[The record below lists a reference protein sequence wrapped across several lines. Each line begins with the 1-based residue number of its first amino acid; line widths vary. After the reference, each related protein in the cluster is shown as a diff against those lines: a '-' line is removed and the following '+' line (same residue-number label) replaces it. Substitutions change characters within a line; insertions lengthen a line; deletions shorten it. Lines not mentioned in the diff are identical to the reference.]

1 MVTNGDSDRPDS
13 GIPNRPAEERG
24 EADAHPT
31 LRLDSLGQPHPDV
44 TKDLHST
51 SRLEAPRADS
61 GSDTD
66 AAFAPPSHPADAA
79 FAPPSHPADA
89 DVDDAFAPPATGSRD
104 RLASPPS
111 LPDPTD
117 ETFAPPPGP
126 DSAAGPRTD
135 HPVAEGSEPQTT
147 DPATLAESPTPPRR
161 DPDTETVVIEAD
173 VIPRRLR
180 RPIDL
185 LRMLTAFATAAFIL
199 AISYFA
205 SAAAAGLESDLTK
218 ASDQIPGVIVVAANV
233 IGLLGV
239 LALPIGAAFD
249 LMIRRRGRLLA
260 EALGG
265 LIVAVL
271 LTAVIAWLITR
282 YPNPRLLLTLT
293 GQETPGQ
300 LPPLNAILA
309 GLVAFITIARLIE
322 RPRFGPISIV
332 VVVAIVLANIVTG
345 GVTATAL
352 ALSILLGWAIGLAMR
367 YALGTPTTR
376 PSGLAVATALE
387 EVGYPVTVLRAHRE
401 FSAGRR
407 YVATTRA
414 RQTLDVLVLD
424 RDLEGAGVAAS
435 IWRTLRVR
443 DDSAPSRLSMRRRLE
458 RTALQAY
465 ASRAAGAPT
474 PELLAAVQVDEDA
487 VLLAFP
493 RIDGRT
499 FEQIGDELTDA
510 DLDKA
515 WRAVRT
521 LHDRG
526 ITHRTL
532 TGANLVRDDD
542 GTVWLL
548 NAEEGA
554 IAASDIAARVDL
566 AELLCTLSLLTGP
579 DRAVASGQRVL
590 GPLRLAKAL
599 GVLQPIALSSTT
611 RRAIRKR
618 RDLLVHLRDLLLEM
632 SPNPNPE
639 QVELERLRPRLLFTV
654 VAGTVAG
661 YILLSQLAQ
670 VNLATLV
677 ADASWGWAFVALVL
691 SALTYIAAAMAL
703 EGFVPERLHF
713 LRTFQAQLAAS
724 FATLIS
730 PPTLGAVAVNLR
742 YLQRAGVHPALGAA
756 SVGVSQVMAFVV
768 HIVLLLGFG
777 VIAGTRQESEFTPP
791 SWAVAVLV
799 AFLVAA
805 IVLLLLPLTRN
816 WITRRIRPI
825 FQQVG
830 PRLLT
835 LVQQPRKLGLG
846 VGGILLLNL
855 GYCAC
860 LIACVW
866 AFGGSAPLAAIAVVY
881 LAGATIGQAA
891 PTPGGLGAVEA
902 ALSAGLTAAG
912 IPGGL
917 AVSSVLLFRLVTFWL
932 PTIPGW
938 FSFNALQKAELL

>member
-1 MVTNGDSDRPDS
+1 MDATRSLQPPSAPEPAPAPASEPPPPVDEDR
-13 GIPNRPAEERG
+13 GA
-24 EADAHPT
+24 
-31 LRLDSLGQPHPDV
+31 
-44 TKDLHST
+44 
-51 SRLEAPRADS
+51 APRP
-61 GSDTD
+61 G
-66 AAFAPPSHPADAA
+66 APP
-79 FAPPSHPADA
+79 
-89 DVDDAFAPPATGSRD
+89 RE
-104 RLASPPS
+104 
-111 LPDPTD
+111 PD
-117 ETFAPPPGP
+117 
-126 DSAAGPRTD
+126 
-135 HPVAEGSEPQTT
+135 
-147 DPATLAESPTPPRR
+147 L
-161 DPDTETVVIEAD
+161 ETVVIEAD

-185 LRMLTAFATAAFIL
+185 LRLLSAFTLAAVIL
-199 AISYFA
+199 GVAYFA

-218 ASDQIPGVIVVAANV
+218 ASGSIPGVIVVAANV

-239 LALPIGAAFD
+239 LALPIASAFD
-249 LMIRRRGRLLA
+249 LMIRRRGRMLA
-260 EALGG
+260 EALAG
-265 LIVAVL
+265 LVAAVL
-271 LTAVIAWLITR
+271 LTAAMAWVITR

-322 RPRFGPISIV
+322 RPRFGPVSIV
-332 VVVAIVLANIVTG
+332 VVGAIVLANIVTG
-345 GVTATAL
+345 GTTATAL
-352 ALSILLGWAIGLAMR
+352 ALSILLGWVVGLAMR
-367 YALGTPTTR
+367 YLLGTPTTR

-407 YVATTRA
+407 YVATTRGGE
-414 RQTLDVLVLD
+414 TLNVLVLD
-424 RDLEGAGVAAS
+424 RDLEGAGVAAN

-443 DDSAPSRLSMRRRLE
+443 DDSTPSRLSMRRRLE

-465 ASRAAGAPT
+465 AGQAAGAPT
-474 PELLAAVQVDEDA
+474 PELLAAVQVGEDA
-487 VLLAFP
+487 ALLAFP

-499 FEQIGDELTDA
+499 FAEIGAELTDA
-510 DLDKA
+510 DLDNA
-515 WRAVRT
+515 WRAVRS

-526 ITHRTL
+526 ITHRCL
-532 TGANLVRDDD
+532 TAGHLMRDDK
-542 GTVWLL
+542 GKVWLL
-548 NAEEGA
+548 HPEDGA
-554 IAASDIAARVDL
+554 VAASDVAQRVDL
-566 AELLCTLSLLTGP
+566 AELLCTMSLLTNP

-590 GPLRLAKAL
+590 GPLRLVKAL
-599 GVLQPIALSSTT
+599 GVLQPIALSSET
-611 RRAIRKR
+611 RRAIRR
-618 RDLLVHLRDLLLEM
+618 RKDLLVQLRDLLLEM

-639 QVELERLRPRLLFTV
+639 QVELERLRPRMLLTV

-661 YILLSQLAQ
+661 YILLTQLAQ
-670 VNLATLV
+670 VNLATLLI
-677 ADASWGWAFVALVL
+677 DANWGWAFVALTL
-691 SALTYIAAAMAL
+691 SALTYIAAGMAL
-703 EGFVPERLHF
+703 EGFVPERLQF
-713 LRTFQAQLAAS
+713 FRTIQAQLAAS

-768 HIVLLLGFG
+768 HILLLLAFG
-777 VIAGTRQESEFTPP
+777 VIAGTRQESDFTPP
-791 SWAVAVLV
+791 SWAVL
-799 AFLVAA
+799 
-805 IVLLLLPLTRN
+805 VLLGALAAAVFLLLMPWTRA

-835 LVQQPRKLGLG
+835 LLQQPRKLGVG
-846 VGGILLLNL
+846 VGGIVLLNL
-855 GYCAC
+855 GYIVC
-860 LIACVW
+860 LVACVW
-866 AFGGSAPLAAIAVVY
+866 AFGGSAPIAAIAVVY

-932 PTIPGW
+932 PTVPGW
-938 FSFNALQKAELL
+938 FAFNSLQRNNLL

>member
-1 MVTNGDSDRPDS
+1 MVTNGDSERPDPDVPS
-13 GIPNRPAEERG
+13 RSAEER
-24 EADAHPT
+24 EETSAHPT

-44 TKDLHST
+44 TKHLQST
-51 SRLEAPRADS
+51 ARLEPPVADPR
-61 GSDTD
+61 SD
-66 AAFAPPSHPADAA
+66 ADAA
-79 FAPPSHPADA
+79 FAPPTRPTEADPN
-89 DVDDAFAPPATGSRD
+89 DAFAPP
-104 RLASPPS
+104 
-111 LPDPTD
+111 PTD
-117 ETFAPPPGP
+117 PNDGRPAPPNPLATPADEAFAPPPESDGAGSSEA
-126 DSAAGPRTD
+126 DLAAG
-135 HPVAEGSEPQTT
+135 HGSDPHTT
-147 DPATLAESPTPPRR
+147 DPVTLGDATTTPRREAHLR

-185 LRMLTAFATAAFIL
+185 LRMLTAFASAALIL

-239 LALPIGAAFD
+239 LALPIAAAFD

-265 LIVAVL
+265 LIVAVV

-293 GQETPGQ
+293 GQENPGQ

-309 GLVAFITIARLIE
+309 GLVAFVTIARLIE

-465 ASRAAGAPT
+465 ASQAAGAPT

-532 TGANLVRDDD
+532 TAANLVRDDD
-542 GTVWLL
+542 GKVWLL

-566 AELLCTLSLLTGP
+566 AELLCTLSLLIGP
-579 DRAVASGQRVL
+579 DRAVAAGQRVL

-639 QVELERLRPRLLFTV
+639 QVELERLRPRMLFTV

-677 ADASWGWAFVALVL
+677 ADASWSWALVALVL

-742 YLQRAGVHPALGAA
+742 YLQRSGVHPALGAA

-777 VIAGTRQESEFTPP
+777 VIAGTRQESDFTPP
-791 SWAVAVLV
+791 SWAVFVLLG
-799 AFLVAA
+799 FLAA
-805 IVLLLLPLTRN
+805 AVLLLLLPFTRN

-835 LVQQPRKLGLG
+835 LLQQPRKLALG

>member
-1 MVTNGDSDRPDS
+1 MTSADSSPAAGPPD
-13 GIPNRPAEERG
+13 PLR
-24 EADAHPT
+24 ADAGEHPT
-31 LRLDSLGQPHPDV
+31 VRL
-44 TKDLHST
+44 
-51 SRLEAPRADS
+51 S
-61 GSDTD
+61 G
-66 AAFAPPSHPADAA
+66 AFAPAVPEATETPTVDLEPPSPHSP
-79 FAPPSHPADA
+79 FAPEPAEPQPE
-89 DVDDAFAPPATGSRD
+89 VDRPAPQ
-104 RLASPPS
+104 
-111 LPDPTD
+111 
-117 ETFAPPPGP
+117 PPP
-126 DSAAGPRTD
+126 
-135 HPVAEGSEPQTT
+135 
-147 DPATLAESPTPPRR
+147 PTMGR
-161 DPDTETVVIEAD
+161 DPDPETVVIEAD

-185 LRMLTAFATAAFIL
+185 LRLASAFLTAAVIL
-199 AISYFA
+199 AVAYFA
-205 SAAAAGLESDLTK
+205 SSAAQGFESDLTK
-218 ASDQIPGVIVVAANV
+218 ASGRIPEVIVVAANV

-239 LALPIGAAFD
+239 LALPLAAAFD
-249 LMIRRRGRLLA
+249 LMLRRRGRMLA
-260 EALGG
+260 EALAG
-265 LIVAVL
+265 LAVAVL
-271 LTAVIAWLITR
+271 LTSAMAWLISR

-322 RPRFGPISIV
+322 RPRFGPISLV
-332 VVVAIVLANIVTG
+332 VVAAIVLANVVTG
-345 GVTATAL
+345 GITATAL
-352 ALSILLGWAIGLAMR
+352 ALSILIGWAVGLAMR

-376 PSGLAVATALE
+376 PSGLSVATALE
-387 EVGYPVTVLRAHRE
+387 EVGHPVTVLRAHRE

-407 YVATTRA
+407 YVATTRSGE
-414 RQTLDVLVLD
+414 TLNVLVLD

-443 DDSAPSRLSMRRRLE
+443 DDSAPSRMSMRRRLE

-465 ASRAAGAPT
+465 AGNASGAPT
-474 PELLAAVQVDEDA
+474 PQLLAAVQVNEDA
-487 VLLAFP
+487 ALLAFP

-499 FEQIGDELTDA
+499 FDQIGADLTDA
-510 DLDKA
+510 DMDSA

-521 LHDRG
+521 LHDKG
-526 ITHRTL
+526 ITHRSL
-532 TGANLVRDDD
+532 TGGHLLRDDN
-542 GTVWLL
+542 GKIWLL
-548 NAEEGA
+548 HSEDGA
-554 IAASDIAARVDL
+554 IAASDVAQRVDL
-566 AELLCTLSLLTGP
+566 AELLCTLSMLTTP
-579 DRAVASGQRVL
+579 DRAVASGERVL
-590 GPLRLAKAL
+590 GPQRLVKAL
-599 GVLQPIALSSTT
+599 GVLQPIALSTET
-611 RRAIRKR
+611 RKAIRKR
-618 RDLLVHLRDLLLEM
+618 KAILVELRDLLLEM

-639 QVELERLRPRLLFTV
+639 QVELERLRPRLLFTL

-661 YILLSQLAQ
+661 YILLTQLAQ
-670 VNLATLV
+670 VNLATLLT
-677 ADASWGWAFVALVL
+677 DARWDLAFVALIL
-691 SALTYIAAAMAL
+691 SGLTYIAAAMAL
-703 EGFVPERLHF
+703 DGFVPERLQF

-768 HIVLLLGFG
+768 HLLLLLGFG
-777 VIAGTRQESEFTPP
+777 VIAGSKAESGFTPP
-791 SWAVAVLV
+791 TWAIFIIVGGLI
-799 AFLVAA
+799 AA
-805 IVLLLLPLTRN
+805 VLLLLLPWSRR

-835 LVQQPRKLGLG
+835 LLQQPRKLATG
-846 VGGILLLNL
+846 VGGIVLLNL
-855 GYCAC
+855 GYIAC

-912 IPGGL
+912 IPGGI
-917 AVSSVLLFRLVTFWL
+917 AVSSVLLFRLATFWL

-938 FSFNALQKAELL
+938 FAFNSLQKNELL

>member
-1 MVTNGDSDRPDS
+1 MTNGESRAPASDVSDP
-13 GIPNRPAEERG
+13 GP
-24 EADAHPT
+24 
-31 LRLDSLGQPHPDV
+31 
-44 TKDLHST
+44 
-51 SRLEAPRADS
+51 EAPREAEQPTVRLGGSPLPQTPMDS
-61 GSDTD
+61 TT
-66 AAFAPPSHPADAA
+66 AFAPPPAPEPAPAIEEDSATIPGDDAVTVPPTETSNDGPRLPPPA
-79 FAPPSHPADA
+79 APLPPPVRDA
-89 DVDDAFAPPATGSRD
+89 D
-104 RLASPPS
+104 L
-111 LPDPTD
+111 
-117 ETFAPPPGP
+117 
-126 DSAAGPRTD
+126 
-135 HPVAEGSEPQTT
+135 
-147 DPATLAESPTPPRR
+147 
-161 DPDTETVVIEAD
+161 ETVVIEVD

-185 LRMLTAFATAAFIL
+185 LRLLSAFALAAVIL

-218 ASDQIPGVIVVAANV
+218 ASDRIPSIIVVAANL

-239 LALPIGAAFD
+239 LALPIAAAFD
-249 LMIRRRGRLLA
+249 LMIRRRGRMLA
-260 EALGG
+260 EALAG
-265 LIVAVL
+265 LVVAVI
-271 LTAVIAWLITR
+271 LTSAIAWIITR

-309 GLVAFITIARLIE
+309 GLVAFVTIARLVE

-332 VVVAIVLANIVTG
+332 VVAAIVLANIVTG
-345 GVTATAL
+345 GITATAL
-352 ALSILLGWAIGLAMR
+352 ALSILLGWVVGLSMR
-367 YALGTPTTR
+367 YILGTPTTR

-414 RQTLDVLVLD
+414 GETLNVLVID
-424 RDLEGAGVAAS
+424 RDLEGAGVAAN

-465 ASRAAGAPT
+465 ASQAAGAPT

-487 VLLAFP
+487 ALLAFP
-493 RIDGRT
+493 RIDGRS
-499 FEQIGDELTDA
+499 FEQIGSDLSDT
-510 DLDKA
+510 DLDNA
-515 WRAVRT
+515 WRAVRS

-526 ITHRTL
+526 ITHRSL
-532 TGANLVRDDD
+532 TASHLLRDDN
-542 GTVWLL
+542 GKVWLL
-548 NAEEGA
+548 HPEEGA
-554 IAASDIAARVDL
+554 VAASDVAQRVDL
-566 AELLCTLSLLTGP
+566 AELLCTLSMLTDP

-599 GVLQPIALSSTT
+599 GVLQPIALSSET

-618 RDLLVHLRDLLLEM
+618 KDLLVQLRDLLLEM

-639 QVELERLRPRLLFTV
+639 QVELERLRPRMLLTV

-661 YILLSQLAQ
+661 YILLTQLAQ
-670 VNLATLV
+670 VNLATLLT
-677 ADASWGWAFVALVL
+677 DANWGWALVALVL
-691 SALTYIAAAMAL
+691 SGLTYIAAAMAL

-713 LRTFQAQLAAS
+713 FRTFQAQLAAS

-768 HIVLLLGFG
+768 HILMLLGFG
-777 VIAGTRQESEFTPP
+777 VIAGTRQESEFSPP
-791 SWAVAVLV
+791 SWAIFVLLGGLAAAV
-799 AFLVAA
+799 F
-805 IVLLLLPLTRN
+805 LLLLPWTRK

-835 LVQQPRKLGLG
+835 LLQQPRKLGLG
-846 VGGILLLNL
+846 IAGILLLNL
-855 GYCAC
+855 GYIAC
-860 LIACVW
+860 LIASVW

-912 IPGGL
+912 IPGGI
-917 AVSSVLLFRLVTFWL
+917 AVSSVLLFRLMTFWL

-938 FSFNALQKAELL
+938 FAFNSLQKNELL

>member
-1 MVTNGDSDRPDS
+1 MVTDGDFEREDSAAADRTT
-13 GIPNRPAEERG
+13 
-24 EADAHPT
+24 EA
-31 LRLDSLGQPHPDV
+31 
-44 TKDLHST
+44 
-51 SRLEAPRADS
+51 
-61 GSDTD
+61 
-66 AAFAPPSHPADAA
+66 
-79 FAPPSHPADA
+79 
-89 DVDDAFAPPATGSRD
+89 
-104 RLASPPS
+104 
-111 LPDPTD
+111 PDPTD
-117 ETFAPPPGP
+117 EHPTMRLGAAGNLVDVPQSEVHETVRLGVPDTSGDESAFAPPGT
-126 DSAAGPRTD
+126 ST
-135 HPVAEGSEPQTT
+135 PVADDAGTHSPEIAPSPFAPDAHVADRESLSDTVAGAATGSTRAQPQG
-147 DPATLAESPTPPRR
+147 R
-161 DPDTETVVIEAD
+161 DFDTETVVIEAD

-180 RPIDL
+180 RPIDVLRL
-185 LRMLTAFATAAFIL
+185 LAAFGSAAFIL
-199 AISYFA
+199 GISYFA

-218 ASDQIPGVIVVAANV
+218 ASDRIPGVVIVAANV

-239 LALPIGAAFD
+239 LALPIAAAFD

-265 LIVAVL
+265 LAVAVVV
-271 LTAVIAWLITR
+271 TSIIAWLIGQ
-282 YPNPRLLLTLT
+282 YPNPRLLITLT
-293 GQETPGQ
+293 GQDTPGQ
-300 LPPLNAILA
+300 LPPLNSILA
-309 GLVAFITIARLIE
+309 GLVAFVTIARLIE
-322 RPRFGPISIV
+322 RPRFGPISILV
-332 VVVAIVLANIVTG
+332 VAAIVLANIVTG
-345 GVTATAL
+345 GITATAL
-352 ALSILLGWAIGLAMR
+352 ALSVLLGWAVGLAIR
-367 YALGTPTTR
+367 YTLGTPTTR

-414 RQTLDVLVLD
+414 RETLNVLVLD
-424 RDLEGAGVAAS
+424 RDLEGAGVAAN

-465 ASRAAGAPT
+465 ASHAAGAPT

-499 FEQIGDELTDA
+499 FEEIGADLTDA
-510 DLDKA
+510 DLDNA
-515 WRAVRT
+515 WRAVRS

-532 TGANLVRDDD
+532 SAGHLLRDDD
-542 GTVWLL
+542 GKVWLL
-548 NAEEGA
+548 HTEEGA
-554 IAASDIAARVDL
+554 IAASDVAARVDL
-566 AELLCTLSLLTGP
+566 AELLCTLSMLTDP

-599 GVLQPIALSSTT
+599 GVLQPIALSSET

-639 QVELERLRPRLLFTV
+639 QVELERLRPRLLFTL

-670 VNLATLV
+670 VNLATLIS
-677 ADASWGWAFVALVL
+677 DASWGWAFVALVL

-703 EGFVPERLHF
+703 EGFVPERLQF

-777 VIAGTRQESEFTPP
+777 VIAGTRQENEFAPP
-791 SWAVAVLV
+791 SWAIFVLLT
-799 AFLVAA
+799 ALVAA
-805 IVLLLLPLTRN
+805 VMLLLLPLTRR

-835 LVQQPRKLGLG
+835 LLQQPRKLAVG
-846 VGGILLLNL
+846 VGGILLLNI

-902 ALSAGLTAAG
+902 ALAAGLTAAG

-938 FSFNALQKAELL
+938 FSFNSLQKAELL

>member
-1 MVTNGDSDRPDS
+1 HAPVEH
-13 GIPNRPAEERG
+13 RPA
-24 EADAHPT
+24 T
-31 LRLDSLGQPHPDV
+31 
-44 TKDLHST
+44 
-51 SRLEAPRADS
+51 
-61 GSDTD
+61 
-66 AAFAPPSHPADAA
+66 APP
-79 FAPPSHPADA
+79 
-89 DVDDAFAPPATGSRD
+89 
-104 RLASPPS
+104 
-111 LPDPTD
+111 TD
-117 ETFAPPPGP
+117 
-126 DSAAGPRTD
+126 
-135 HPVAEGSEPQTT
+135 
-147 DPATLAESPTPPRR
+147 L
-161 DPDTETVVIEAD
+161 ETVVIEAD

-185 LRMLTAFATAAFIL
+185 LRLATAFFASAVIL

-218 ASDQIPGVIVVAANV
+218 ASGNIPGVIVVAANL

-239 LALPIGAAFD
+239 LVLPIAAAFD
-249 LMIRRRGRLLA
+249 LMIRRRGRMLG

-265 LIVAVL
+265 LVVGVL
-271 LTAVIAWLITR
+271 LTSAIAWIITQ
-282 YPNPRLLLTLT
+282 YANPRLLLTLT

-332 VVVAIVLANIVTG
+332 VVAAILLANIVTG
-345 GVTATAL
+345 GITATAL
-352 ALSILLGWAIGLAMR
+352 ALSVLLGWAVGLAMR
-367 YALGTPTTR
+367 YGLGTPTTR

-387 EVGYPVTVLRAHRE
+387 ESGYPVTVLRAQRE

-407 YVATTRA
+407 YMATTRA
-414 RQTLDVLVLD
+414 GSTLNVLVLD
-424 RDLEGAGVAAS
+424 RDLEGAEVAAS
-435 IWRTLRVR
+435 VWRSLRVR
-443 DDSAPSRLSMRRRLE
+443 DDNAPSRLNMRRRLE

-465 ASRAAGAPT
+465 ASQAAGAPT
-474 PELLAAVQVDEDA
+474 PELLVAVHVDEDA
-487 VLLAFP
+487 ALLAFP

-499 FEQIGDELTDA
+499 FEQIGSDLTDS
-510 DLDKA
+510 DLDNA

-526 ITHRTL
+526 VTHRSL
-532 TGANLVRDDD
+532 TAQHLLRDDT
-542 GTVWLL
+542 GKIWLL
-548 NAEEGA
+548 HPEEGSV
-554 IAASDIAARVDL
+554 AASDVAQRVDL
-566 AELLCTLSLLTGP
+566 AELLCTLSMLTDP

-590 GPLRLAKAL
+590 GALRLVRAL
-599 GVLQPIALSSTT
+599 GVLQPIALSADT

-618 RDLLVHLRDLLLEM
+618 KDLLVQLRDLLLEM
-632 SPNPNPE
+632 SPNSNPE
-639 QVELERLRPRLLFTV
+639 QVELERLRPRMLFTV

-661 YILLSQLAQ
+661 YVLLTQLAQ
-670 VNLATLV
+670 VNLATLLT
-677 ADASWGWAFVALVL
+677 DAQWGWALIALVL

-703 EGFVPERLHF
+703 EGFVPERLQF
-713 LRTFQAQLAAS
+713 FRTFQAQWAAS

-768 HIVLLLGFG
+768 HILLLLGFG
-777 VIAGTRQESEFTPP
+777 VVAGTRQESEFTPP
-791 SWAVAVLV
+791 AWAILVLLGG
-799 AFLVAA
+799 LVAA
-805 IVLLLLPLTRN
+805 VLLLLLPWTRA

-835 LVQQPRKLGLG
+835 LLQQPRKLGLG
-846 VGGILLLNL
+846 LGGIILLNL
-855 GYCAC
+855 GYVIC
-860 LIACVW
+860 LVACVW
-866 AFGGSAPLAAIAVVY
+866 AFGGSASIAAIAVVY

-912 IPGGL
+912 IPGGV
-917 AVSSVLLFRLVTFWL
+917 AVSAVLLFRLVTFWA

-938 FSFNALQKAELL
+938 FAFNSLQRQNLL

>member
-1 MVTNGDSDRPDS
+1 MVTNGDSERPDPDVPS
-13 GIPNRPAEERG
+13 RSAEER
-24 EADAHPT
+24 EETSAHPT

-44 TKDLHST
+44 TKHLQST
-51 SRLEAPRADS
+51 ARLEPPVADPR
-61 GSDTD
+61 SD
-66 AAFAPPSHPADAA
+66 ADAA
-79 FAPPSHPADA
+79 FAPPTRPTEADPN
-89 DVDDAFAPPATGSRD
+89 DAFAPP
-104 RLASPPS
+104 
-111 LPDPTD
+111 PTD
-117 ETFAPPPGP
+117 PNDGRPAPPNPLATPADEAFAPPPESDGAGSSEA
-126 DSAAGPRTD
+126 DLAAG
-135 HPVAEGSEPQTT
+135 HGSAPHTT
-147 DPATLAESPTPPRR
+147 DPVTLGDATTTPRREAHLR

-185 LRMLTAFATAAFIL
+185 LRMLTAFASAALIL

-239 LALPIGAAFD
+239 LALPIAAAFD

-265 LIVAVL
+265 LIVAVV

-293 GQETPGQ
+293 GQENPGQ

-309 GLVAFITIARLIE
+309 GLVAFVTIARLIE

-465 ASRAAGAPT
+465 ASQAAGAPT

-532 TGANLVRDDD
+532 TAANLVRDDD
-542 GTVWLL
+542 GKVWLL

-566 AELLCTLSLLTGP
+566 AELLCTLSLLIGP
-579 DRAVASGQRVL
+579 DRAVAAGQRVL

-639 QVELERLRPRLLFTV
+639 QVELERLRPRMLFTV

-677 ADASWGWAFVALVL
+677 ADASWSWALVALVL

-742 YLQRAGVHPALGAA
+742 YLQRSGVHPALGAA

-777 VIAGTRQESEFTPP
+777 VIAGTRQENEFTPP
-791 SWAVAVLV
+791 SWAIFALLI
-799 AFLVAA
+799 ALVAA
-805 IVLLLLPLTRN
+805 VMLLLLPLTRR

-835 LVQQPRKLGLG
+835 LLQQPRKLALG

>member
-1 MVTNGDSDRPDS
+1 MTNGDSFPQES
-13 GIPNRPAEERG
+13 GPAG
-24 EADAHPT
+24 A
-31 LRLDSLGQPHPDV
+31 
-44 TKDLHST
+44 
-51 SRLEAPRADS
+51 
-61 GSDTD
+61 
-66 AAFAPPSHPADAA
+66 
-79 FAPPSHPADA
+79 
-89 DVDDAFAPPATGSRD
+89 
-104 RLASPPS
+104 
-111 LPDPTD
+111 
-117 ETFAPPPGP
+117 PPGP
-126 DSAAGPRTD
+126 DGAGD
-135 HPVAEGSEPQTT
+135 HPTVRLGATPGPDTMDATRSLQSPVAPEPVPEPWVP
-147 DPATLAESPTPPRR
+147 PATPVDEERVHAPPPAPPAR
-161 DPDTETVVIEAD
+161 DPDLETVVIEAD

-185 LRMLTAFATAAFIL
+185 LRLLSAFGLAAVIL
-199 AISYFA
+199 GVAYFA

-218 ASDQIPGVIVVAANV
+218 ASDSIPGVIVVAANV

-239 LALPIGAAFD
+239 LVLPIAAAFD
-249 LMIRRRGRLLA
+249 LMIRRRGRMLA
-260 EALGG
+260 EALAG
-265 LIVAVL
+265 LVTAVL
-271 LTAVIAWLITR
+271 LTSAIAWVITR

-322 RPRFGPISIV
+322 RPRFGPVSIV
-332 VVVAIVLANIVTG
+332 VVGAIVLANIVTG
-345 GVTATAL
+345 GTTATAL
-352 ALSILLGWAIGLAMR
+352 ALSILLGWVVGLAMR
-367 YALGTPTTR
+367 YLLGTPTTR

-407 YVATTRA
+407 YVATTRGGE
-414 RQTLDVLVLD
+414 TLNVLVLD

-443 DDSAPSRLSMRRRLE
+443 DDSTPSRLSMRRRLE

-465 ASRAAGAPT
+465 AGQAAGAPT
-474 PELLAAVQVDEDA
+474 PELLAAVQVGEDA
-487 VLLAFP
+487 ALLAFP

-499 FEQIGDELTDA
+499 FAEIGAELTDA
-510 DLDKA
+510 DLDNA
-515 WRAVRT
+515 WRAVRS

-526 ITHRTL
+526 ITHRCL
-532 TGANLVRDDD
+532 TAGHLLRDDT
-542 GTVWLL
+542 GKVWLL
-548 NAEEGA
+548 HPEDGSV
-554 IAASDIAARVDL
+554 ASSDVAQRVDL
-566 AELLCTLSLLTGP
+566 AELLCTLSLLTNP

-590 GPLRLAKAL
+590 GPLRLVKAL
-599 GVLQPIALSSTT
+599 GVLQPIALSSET
-611 RRAIRKR
+611 RKAIRR
-618 RDLLVHLRDLLLEM
+618 RKDLLVQLRDLLLEM

-639 QVELERLRPRLLFTV
+639 QVELERLRPRMLLTV

-661 YILLSQLAQ
+661 YILLTQLAQ
-670 VNLATLV
+670 VNLATLLT
-677 ADASWGWAFVALVL
+677 DANWGWAFVALLL
-691 SALTYIAAAMAL
+691 SALTYIAATMAL
-703 EGFVPERLHF
+703 EGFVPERLQF

-742 YLQRAGVHPALGAA
+742 YLLRAGVHPALGAA

-768 HIVLLLGFG
+768 HILLLLAFG
-777 VIAGTRQESEFTPP
+777 VVAGTRQESDFTPP
-791 SWAVAVLV
+791 SWAVL
-799 AFLVAA
+799 
-805 IVLLLLPLTRN
+805 VLLGGLATAVFLLLMPWTRA

-835 LVQQPRKLGLG
+835 LLQQPRKLGIG
-846 VGGILLLNL
+846 IGGIVLLNL
-855 GYCAC
+855 GYIAC
-860 LIACVW
+860 LVACVW
-866 AFGGSAPLAAIAVVY
+866 AFGGSAPIAAIAVVY

-917 AVSSVLLFRLVTFWL
+917 AVSSVLLFRLMTFWL
-932 PTIPGW
+932 PTVPGW
-938 FSFNALQKAELL
+938 FAFNSLQRNNLL

>member
-1 MVTNGDSDRPDS
+1 MSEDARVSGLDTTRSLDPAPAADR
-13 GIPNRPAEERG
+13 
-24 EADAHPT
+24 
-31 LRLDSLGQPHPDV
+31 
-44 TKDLHST
+44 
-51 SRLEAPRADS
+51 
-61 GSDTD
+61 
-66 AAFAPPSHPADAA
+66 AFAPPGDIAA
-79 FAPPSHPADA
+79 GRDVHRFGPPPEDSSDA
-89 DVDDAFAPPATGSRD
+89 DD
-104 RLASPPS
+104 RSSVTEDRMQTPV
-111 LPDPTD
+111 
-117 ETFAPPPGP
+117 PG
-126 DSAAGPRTD
+126 
-135 HPVAEGSEPQTT
+135 
-147 DPATLAESPTPPRR
+147 PTPPADHTRPLAAPIGR
-161 DPDTETVVIEAD
+161 DSDLETVVIEAD
-173 VIPRRLR
+173 IIPRRLR

-185 LRMLTAFATAAFIL
+185 LRLLSAFATAAVIL
-199 AISYFA
+199 AIAYFA
-205 SAAAAGLESDLTK
+205 SAAAAGLETDLTK
-218 ASDQIPGVIVVAANV
+218 ASDRIPGIIIVAANV

-239 LALPIGAAFD
+239 LALPIAAAFD
-249 LMIRRRGRLLA
+249 LMIRRRGRMLA

-265 LIVAVL
+265 LVVAVL
-271 LTAVIAWLITR
+271 VTAAISWIITR

-309 GLVAFITIARLIE
+309 GLVAFITIARVIE
-322 RPRFGPISIV
+322 RPRFGPISILV
-332 VVVAIVLANIVTG
+332 VAAIVLANIVTG
-345 GVTATAL
+345 GTTATAL
-352 ALSILLGWAIGLAMR
+352 ALSVLLGWAIGLSIR

-407 YVATTRA
+407 YVATTRSGA
-414 RQTLDVLVLD
+414 TLNVLVLD

-435 IWRTLRVR
+435 VWRTLRVR

-465 ASRAAGAPT
+465 AIHAAGAPT

-487 VLLAFP
+487 TLLAFP
-493 RIDGRT
+493 RIDGQT
-499 FEQIGDELTDA
+499 FAQIGADLTDA
-510 DLDKA
+510 DLDQA
-515 WRAVRT
+515 WRTIRS

-526 ITHRTL
+526 ISHRSL
-532 TGANLVRDDD
+532 TGEHLLRDDH
-542 GTVWLL
+542 GKIWLL
-548 NAEEGA
+548 HAEEGS
-554 IAASDIAARVDL
+554 IAASDVAQRVDL
-566 AELLCTLSLLTGP
+566 AEMLCTLSMLTNP

-590 GPLRLAKAL
+590 GPLRLSKAL
-599 GVLQPIALSSTT
+599 GVLQPIALSSET
-611 RRAIRKR
+611 RKAIRKR
-618 RDLLVHLRDLLLEM
+618 KALLVQLRDLLLEM

-639 QVELERLRPRLLFTV
+639 QVELERLRPRMLFTV

-661 YILLSQLAQ
+661 YILLTQLAQ
-670 VNLATLV
+670 VNLATLLQ
-677 ADASWGWAFVALVL
+677 DASWSWAFVALIL
-691 SALTYIAAAMAL
+691 SGLTYIAAAMAL
-703 EGFVPERLHF
+703 EGFVPERLQF
-713 LRTFQAQLAAS
+713 FRTLQAQLAAS

-777 VIAGTRQESEFTPP
+777 LIAGTRQENEFKPP
-791 SWAVAVLV
+791 SWAVFVLLGALAVAV
-799 AFLVAA
+799 
-805 IVLLLLPLTRN
+805 VLLLMPYTRK
-816 WITRRIRPI
+816 WLTRRIRPI

-835 LVQQPRKLGLG
+835 LLQQPRKLGLG
-846 VGGILLLNL
+846 IGGILLLNL

-902 ALSAGLTAAG
+902 ALAAGLTAAG
-912 IPGGL
+912 VPGGL
-917 AVSSVLLFRLVTFWL
+917 AVSSVLLFRVMTFWL
-932 PTIPGW
+932 PTVPGW
-938 FSFNALQKAELL
+938 LAFNSLQKNQLL